1 MKMTLSKKL
10 FGLTGAILGV
20 LLAMFVLTLTGLT
33 YVVKGYQALSEESAA
48 QTEAGMEARVELG
61 FATESYKNYLI
72 HGDEKYVLE
81 FHGHTKATGEAIGK
95 FTGLAEDKKERTAA
109 DDALRSLTVYDRM
122 MEEIVKARR
131 GITNITAIDS
141 VLGEDKT
148 LLLREALV
156 HMGNVAM
163 KNFKR
168 DKDRKNAAAAALQ
181 WMQIALMVIA
191 LVFGIIVSRRV
202 ISGILHS
209 VRAMQVAANDA
220 AKGDLS
226 HDVPVRTRD
235 ELGDMAK
242 SFNQMIGSLR
252 DIAGRINSTTST
264 LAGSAEEL
272 SATSDDMNRG
282 SQQLSSQTEQVVA
295 AMTEVSQT
303 IMDMAKNAS
312 HAAEAAKGSSE
323 TAQGGNKI
331 VELAAEGM
339 ARITETV
346 KTAAAT
352 IEELGKSS
360 TQIGEIIAVINGIAD
375 QTNLLALNAAIEAA
389 RAGEQG
395 RGFAVVADEVRKLAE
410 RTSKATRD
418 IAERVTLIQMAAGES
433 VDIMRRGSGEV
444 DKGVGLMKAAGE
456 ALGSIMKAS
465 DKSLDM
471 VQRIAA
477 ATEQQSAAAE
487 EVSQNMEHIADIT
500 RHSSA
505 STGQIKQSASDL
517 AQLAAELKEL
527 TTWFQV

>member
-10 FGLTGAILGV
+10 YGLTGGILGI
-20 LLAMFVLTLTGLT
+20 LLIMFFLTLIGISYIAT
-33 YVVKGYQALSEESAA
+33 GYQNLTDHSTAKM
-48 QTEAGMEARVELG
+48 EAGMEARVHLG
-61 FATESYKNYLI
+61 FAIEAYQGYLI
-72 HGDEKYVLE
+72 H
-81 FHGHTKATGEAIGK
+81 
-95 FTGLAEDKKERTAA
+95 AEDSSIQTFHDHAKKIEKSIQRYKSLADAA
-109 DDALRSLTVYDRM
+109 DEQAAAVNALEIFSGYDHVM
-122 MEEIVKARR
+122 DNVVKARQKNTD
-131 GITNITAIDS
+131 IQAIDTFI
-141 VLGEDKT
+141 GKGAGNQ
-148 LLLREALV
+148 LRDALER
-156 HMGNVAM
+156 MDELAM
-163 KNFKR
+163 KRYER
-168 DKDRKNAAAAALQ
+168 DKKQMGTVGATLRLVETVFMILALG
-181 WMQIALMVIA
+181 
-191 LVFGIIVSRRV
+191 FGVIVSRRV
-202 ISGILHS
+202 ISGILLS
-209 VRAMQVAANDA
+209 IRTMQAVAHDA
-220 AKGDLS
+220 STGDLS
-226 HDVPVRTRD
+226 HAVPVQTRD
-235 ELGDMAK
+235 EIGDMAK

-323 TAQGGNKI
+323 TAQGGNEI
-331 VELAAEGM
+331 VEMAAQGM
-339 ARITETV
+339 AKITETV

-505 STGQIKQSASDL
+505 STGQIKQSAADL
-517 AQLAAELKEL
+517 ARLAIELKEM
-527 TTWFQV
+527 TEWFKM